1 MKKSTVT
8 KLLQSTDQD
17 KDDDQQHDTDP
28 DKDSDQPQ
36 GTDQG
41 KDPYQQYDT
50 DQTKNG
56 HQQPDTHQDKV
67 LDQKLDTH
75 KDPDQH
81 NVQIEDGDQQGNSL
95 QQKSQPE
102 TDDLTMKDPGK
113 LGENQNDDQLQQDN
127 NSRKDLEGQQVQ
139 HVDENNC
146 TLIVPV
152 TTGSDI
158 HTENS
163 TTGETSTCLV
173 PTKSSSDT
181 PEEYSHKM
189 VLSVCYSHFNTS

>member
-1 MKKSTVT
+1 MT

-17 KDDDQQHDTDP
+17 EYDDQQHGTDL

-41 KDPYQQYDT
+41 KDFYQQCDT
-50 DQTKNG
+50 DQIKDG
-56 HQQPDTHQDKV
+56 DQQSDTHQDKD

-81 NVQIEDGDQQGNSL
+81 NVQIEDGDQQGNIL
-95 QQKSQPE
+95 QQKSQQE
-102 TDDLTMKDPGK
+102 LDDLTMKDPGK
-113 LGENQNDDQLQQDN
+113 LGENQNDDQLQPDN
-127 NSRKDLEGQQVQ
+127 NSGKDLEDQQVQ
-139 HVDENNC
+139 HVDEKIC
-146 TLIVPV
+146 THIVPV

-158 HTENS
+158 RAENS
-163 TTGETSTCLV
+163 TTGEASTCFE

-181 PEEYSHKM
+181 HEEVYY
-189 VLSVCYSHFNTS
+189 LYAIAY